1 MEMRSGWCW
10 QGRAKDCMDSSRR
23 LHPWVLPSLGNVGT
37 AAWEGVGAQAG
48 PQAGAV
54 VALLSTVIQAG

>member
-1 MEMRSGWCW
+1 
-10 QGRAKDCMDSSRR
+10 MDSSCRR
-23 LHPWVLPSLGNVGT
+23 NPWVLASFGNIGT
-37 AAWEGVGAQAG
+37 AAWGEVGAQAG